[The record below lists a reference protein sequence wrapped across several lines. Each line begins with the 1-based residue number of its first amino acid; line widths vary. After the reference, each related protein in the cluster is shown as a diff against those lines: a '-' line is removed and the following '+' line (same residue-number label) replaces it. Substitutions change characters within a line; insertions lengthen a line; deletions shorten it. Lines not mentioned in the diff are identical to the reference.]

1 MRLPKSIEAEKAVL
15 GGLLLDSKI
24 FEAIREKI
32 CTEDFAQKEHRS
44 IYHVMGLLWD
54 EHKSFEPGLIGIRLQ
69 PLEEYIF
76 CLANDCAST
85 KNIMAYVDIVREKS
99 VQRQLISVA
108 SEIAQSALK
117 PGHKDF
123 KEILDEAE
131 AKVMSIADD
140 SEVQICPAQMRLTF
154 FLRDLAEEIAD
165 ADLDEE
171 YLRETIVEVNKAL
184 VCTLEHFEENHYE
197 IEQEES

>member
-1 MRLPKSIEAEKAVL
+1 MKAPKSVEAEKAVL
-15 GGLLLDSKI
+15 GGLLLDSKL
-24 FEAIREKI
+24 FEAIREKL
-32 CTEDFAQKEHRS
+32 CTEDFYQKEHRS

-54 EHKSFEPGLIGIRLQ
+54 EHKSFEAGLIGIRLQ

-76 CLANDCAST
+76 GLANDCAST

-99 VQRQLISVA
+99 VQRQLIVVA
-108 SEIAQSALK
+108 TDIAKSALN
-117 PGHKDF
+117 PGKKDF

-131 AKVMSIADD
+131 AKVMGIADD
-140 SEVQICPAQMRLTF
+140 QNVMLCPAQFRLTH
-154 FLRDLAEEIAD
+154 FLRELAEEIAN

-184 VCTLEHFEENHYE
+184 VCTLEHFEENHFE
-197 IEQEES
+197 VEQQES